1 VTLGNPRIRQPGM
14 DNRPLHLPWAD
25 VAEVVLFRQYAGLTS
40 VRYVGLRLRP
50 GVRRPHTT
58 TFNRRS
64 RLWRLNRSQFPHVLE
79 PVLVRSR
86 PVTGWHLDERRL
98 LQAVTTFAPDVR
110 VLVVDRDGSVRP
122 LA

>member
-1 VTLGNPRIRQPGM
+1 M
-14 DNRPLHLPWAD
+14 HNRPLHLPWAD

-40 VRYVGLRLRP
+40 VPYVGLRLRP
-50 GVRRPHTT
+50 GVRRLHTT
-58 TFNRRS
+58 TFNR
-64 RLWRLNRSQFPHVLE
+64 
-79 PVLVRSR
+79 RSR

-110 VLVVDRDGSVRP
+110 VLVVDRDGWVRL